1 MRRSKIRGVQRLRTP
16 MLLGFLAE
24 LALFAAAAVLSRD
37 RPAVVGCFVGGFA
50 CTVLL
55 ARWTARD
62 ASDLAGAAGAVA
74 AGDLEK
80 PLPASGPDELGRVA
94 GALACVQG
102 HERELTGMVDA
113 IARGD
118 FGTELVLRSDR
129 DELGRSLQR
138 MQATLRERIGD
149 LEHQALYDALTGLP
163 NRALLCDRL
172 RLAIHAGRRRGQPC
186 ALLLMDLDRFK
197 DVNDTFG
204 HGHGDALLKEAALR
218 LGGVLRSQDTLCRLG
233 GDEFA
238 VLVPDADGAA
248 AVAVADRLQ
257 GSLREPFVLDGHP
270 IEAAASIGIVV
281 CPQHA
286 DDVDT
291 ILRHADVAMYQAK
304 HAHVGSALYDPRAD
318 HHSPAR
324 LAMVGDLRRAIER
337 GQLIL
342 YFQPQLDIGSR
353 RVFSAEA
360 LVRWNHP
367 TRGLLGP
374 DEFVGLAEQ
383 TGLIGDLTAYV
394 LEAAIPQAAA
404 WQEAGMPIAV
414 SVNLSARNL
423 RDARL
428 PSFVA
433 GLLGQ
438 HGLRPRRLLLEITES
453 ALMFDPDQALSTV
466 HALRSLGLGV
476 AVDDYGTGY
485 SSLAYLRQLPLH
497 ELKIDRSFVR
507 DVTVEPG
514 DLSIVR
520 STITLAHELGLR
532 VVAEGV
538 EDAATLELL
547 ADLGCDMAQ
556 GYHLSR
562 PVPADEFIAW
572 VAASPWSPLRP
583 RAATPS

>member
-1 MRRSKIRGVQRLRTP
+1 VHRLRTST
-16 MLLGFLAE
+16 LACFLAE
-24 LALFAAAAVLSRD
+24 LGLFATAGVLSRD

-55 ARWTARD
+55 ARFAARD
-62 ASDLAGAAGAVA
+62 ASDLGAAAGGVA
-74 AGDLEK
+74 AGDVDQ
-80 PLPASGPDELGRVA
+80 PLPPAGPDELGRVA
-94 GALACVQG
+94 GALRALQD
-102 HERELTGMVDA
+102 HERDLTGMADA
-113 IARGD
+113 ISRGD
-118 FGTELVLRSDR
+118 FGTELLLRGEHDA
-129 DELGRSLQR
+129 LGRALHR
-138 MQATLRERIGD
+138 MQATLRQTVGD
-149 LEHQALYDALTGLP
+149 LEHQALYDGLTGLP
-163 NRALLCDRL
+163 NRALLRDRL
-172 RLAIHAGRRRGQPC
+172 QLAIHAGRRRGHPC

-204 HGHGDALLKEAALR
+204 HHHGDLLLKEAALR
-218 LGGVLRSQDTLCRLG
+218 LGGVLRAQDTLCRLG

-238 VLVPDADGAA
+238 ILVPEADGPA
-248 AVAVADRLQ
+248 AVAVADRLT
-257 GSLREPFVLDGHP
+257 GALREPFELEGHP
-270 IEAAASIGIVV
+270 IEAAASIGIVI

-304 HAHVGSALYDPRAD
+304 HDHASCALYDPAQD

-337 GQLIL
+337 GELVM
-342 YFQPQLDIGSR
+342 YFQPQLDLGSR

-367 TRGLLGP
+367 TRGLLAP
-374 DEFVGLAEQ
+374 SEFVDLAEQ

-404 WQEAGMPIAV
+404 WQAAGMPIAV

-423 RDARL
+423 RDPRL

-453 ALMFDPDQALSTV
+453 ALMYDPDQALSTV
-466 HALRSLGLGV
+466 RALRSLGLGV

-562 PVPADEFIAW
+562 PVPADDFTAW

-583 RAATPS
+583 RAAAAA